1 MRSILG
7 ESLDLVLR
15 KNLGVKVS
23 FNGSIESVL
32 KVVVDYSEFSVY
44 CVNFESVVKF
54 KESVIN

>member
-1 MRSILG
+1 MRSIVG

-32 KVVVDYSEFSVY
+32 KVVVDYSEYSIYFM
-44 CVNFESVVKF
+44 NFESVVKI

>member
-1 MRSILG
+1 MRSIVG

>member
-1 MRSILG
+1 MRNNVG

-32 KVVVDYSEFSVY
+32 KVVVDYSEYSIYFM
-44 CVNFESVVKF
+44 NFESVVKF

>member
-1 MRSILG
+1 MG

>member
-1 MRSILG
+1 MG

-44 CVNFESVVKF
+44 FMNFESVVKI

>member
-1 MRSILG
+1 MRSIVG

-44 CVNFESVVKF
+44 FMNFESVVKF

>member
-1 MRSILG
+1 MRNIVG

-44 CVNFESVVKF
+44 FVNFESVVKF

>member
-1 MRSILG
+1 MRSIVG

-32 KVVVDYSEFSVY
+32 KVVVDYSEYSIYFM
-44 CVNFESVVKF
+44 NFESVVKF

>member
-1 MRSILG
+1 MRNIVG

-32 KVVVDYSEFSVY
+32 KVVVDYSEYSIYFM
-44 CVNFESVVKF
+44 NFESVVII

>member
-1 MRSILG
+1 MRSIVG

-32 KVVVDYSEFSVY
+32 KVVVDYSEYSIYFM
-44 CVNFESVVKF
+44 NFESVVII

>member
-1 MRSILG
+1 MRNIVG

>member
-1 MRSILG
+1 MRSIVG

-32 KVVVDYSEFSVY
+32 KVVVDYSEFIVY
-44 CVNFESVVKF
+44 FVNFESVVKF

>member
-1 MRSILG
+1 MRSIVG

-44 CVNFESVVKF
+44 FVNFESVVKF

>member
-1 MRSILG
+1 MG

-32 KVVVDYSEFSVY
+32 KVVVDYSEYSIYFM
-44 CVNFESVVKF
+44 NFESVVKF

>member
-1 MRSILG
+1 MRSIVG

-32 KVVVDYSEFSVY
+32 KVVVDYSEYSIYFM
-44 CVNFESVVKF
+44 NFESVKI

>member
-1 MRSILG
+1 MRNIVG

-44 CVNFESVVKF
+44 FMNFESVVKF